1 MNYLILE
8 YEGIMNQDKQRKFM
22 DFMMNVKG
30 NMDQQMYGDIV
41 QMCLI
46 I

>member
-1 MNYLILE
+1 
-8 YEGIMNQDKQRKFM
+8 MNQDKQHKYM
-22 DFMMNVKG
+22 DFMMNVKE

-41 QMCLI
+41 QMFLI